1 MKNAQPALAVSLKD
15 VGSAYKIELFFDTLA
30 AADVTAG
37 GLKMKR
43 VARNARIGA
52 DQHNING
59 ASFNSIRVS
68 GRKYSLERR
77 IAPKRPGSA
86 RPIEI

>member
-15 VGSAYKIELFFDTLA
+15 VGSAYKIEFFFDTLA

-43 VARNARIGA
+43 IARNPRIGA

-59 ASFNSIRVS
+59 AE
-68 GRKYSLERR
+68 L
-77 IAPKRPGSA
+77 
-86 RPIEI
+86 

>member
-15 VGSAYKIELFFDTLA
+15 VSSAYKIELFFDTLA

-43 VARNARIGA
+43 VARNARITSMGP
-52 DQHNING
+52 
-59 ASFNSIRVS
+59 SFNSIRVS

-86 RPIEI
+86 RPMEI

>member
-1 MKNAQPALAVSLKD
+1 MKNAQPALTVSLKD
-15 VGSAYKIELFFDTLA
+15 MSGAHKIEFFFDTLA

-52 DQHNING
+52 DQHDINE
-59 ASFNSIRVS
+59 AE
-68 GRKYSLERR
+68 L
-77 IAPKRPGSA
+77 
-86 RPIEI
+86 

>member
-15 VGSAYKIELFFDTLA
+15 VASAYKIKLFFDTLA

-59 ASFNSIRVS
+59 AE
-68 GRKYSLERR
+68 L
-77 IAPKRPGSA
+77 
-86 RPIEI
+86 